1 MELLHRCFK
10 CQNYVHVLCAEPFK
24 PDGADV
30 ADDSFWCDKCS
41 VQKEQSPQKQP
52 AAKQQKRTTS
62 SPSDRCSVRNCP
74 ITGLEKFPCANPDC
88 KKLAH
93 LMCYQGVILKQNKL
107 DPLPNCKICC
117 CKKCYFLVAGSVN
130 DDDDDG
136 IETGKRG
143 SWECD
148 GLGGPADP
156 NTSQKILLDWWLTEG
171 NYAKYCGK
179 GNDGVKKTHFQL
191 VLANEMTKQTKS
203 KRTAR
208 NVKSK
213 IEQIERCFK
222 KAHKF
227 ATSETGVGLMEQ
239 HGNDSFQKMVRDI
252 CPYYYELVDIMADRA
267 GVQPKVT
274 SYHDLELD
282 EISCTEKNSEDTSFN
297 GKNSSGDEEIDE
309 IICDDEGSK
318 AESGL
323 SFSPLGEVVTTKIA
337 TRVTAKQSLAKRK
350 DRKSGSTV
358 GSVDRAIEVLDQ
370 SSESAGRKM
379 KETERHNRVIE
390 KMEMERLQLEK
401 FKLQKQTWSERTEEL
416 HFRKTLLREYQLLK
430 EEGKLSNE
438 QIIALIPDMQIA
450 VDALNVASGHSTG
463 DGNSTGDN
471 GQRLHDKN
479 KESCEKDQE

>member
-1 MELLHRCFK
+1 LWRFLLPSSSQQQSTIVSSTIIIIMTSNNAITRPTGLCCIGGCTHPSMELLHRCFK

-179 GNDGVKKTHFQL
+179 GNDGVKKTLSACSCQRNDK
-191 VLANEMTKQTKS
+191 ANQ
-203 KRTAR
+203 
-208 NVKSK
+208 V
-213 IEQIERCFK
+213 
-222 KAHKF
+222 
-227 ATSETGVGLMEQ
+227 
-239 HGNDSFQKMVRDI
+239 
-252 CPYYYELVDIMADRA
+252 
-267 GVQPKVT
+267 
-274 SYHDLELD
+274 
-282 EISCTEKNSEDTSFN
+282 EKNR
-297 GKNSSGDEEIDE
+297 
-309 IICDDEGSK
+309 
-318 AESGL
+318 
-323 SFSPLGEVVTTKIA
+323 P
-337 TRVTAKQSLAKRK
+337 
-350 DRKSGSTV
+350 
-358 GSVDRAIEVLDQ
+358 
-370 SSESAGRKM
+370 
-379 KETERHNRVIE
+379 
-390 KMEMERLQLEK
+390 
-401 FKLQKQTWSERTEEL
+401 
-416 HFRKTLLREYQLLK
+416 
-430 EEGKLSNE
+430 
-438 QIIALIPDMQIA
+438 
-450 VDALNVASGHSTG
+450 
-463 DGNSTGDN
+463 
-471 GQRLHDKN
+471 
-479 KESCEKDQE
+479 